1 MKLKSY
7 LIAMTIVLIM
17 MGTGFNLLA
26 QNTGGQDERL
36 LQEAKVLIFDKNWV
50 EAEKKLAELITRYPK
65 SSFYPQALFYLG
77 KCQAEQTGK
86 EQEALKS
93 FEAFL
98 NRPDRPESLV
108 EEAQIAVIDLAFS
121 LYEKGQKNM
130 SRILLEKLASPS
142 KVIRYYA
149 AMKLSY
155 SQDKNLAA
163 KALPV
168 LKELIK
174 KEKDQELVDRA
185 KIAILRISPESLKD
199 IAEEPGEKGP
209 RLVKIRIYE
218 KGKKAPAV
226 SVNIPLALAD
236 LAIQAISEE
245 EKARMIEKGYNPERI
260 IADLA
265 RSKEKLIRIEDEGNI
280 IEIWIE

>member
-1 MKLKSY
+1 MKPKSY
-7 LIAMTIVLIM
+7 LIAMMIVLIM
-17 MGTGFNLLA
+17 IGTGFNVLA
-26 QNTGGQDERL
+26 QKTGGQDERL
-36 LQEAKVLIFDKNWV
+36 LQEAKLLIFDKNWIA
-50 EAEKKLAELITRYPK
+50 AEEKLSELITQFPK
-65 SSFYPQALFYLG
+65 SSFYSQALFYRG
-77 KCQAEQTGK
+77 KCQAEQKGK
-86 EQEALKS
+86 EQEALRS

-98 NRPDRPESLV
+98 SRPDRPESLV
-108 EEAQIAVIDLAFS
+108 EEAEIAVIDLAFS

-130 SRILLEKLASPS
+130 SQILQEKLASPS

-155 SQDKNLAA
+155 SKDKNLAA

-174 KEKDQELVDRA
+174 KEKDQELIDRA

-199 IAEEPGEKGP
+199 INEEQGEKDL
-209 RLVKIRIYE
+209 RLLKIRIYE
-218 KGKKAPAV
+218 KGKKAPSV

-236 LAIQAISEE
+236 LAIQAISDKD
-245 EKARMIEKGYNPERI
+245 KAKMIEKGYNPERI
-260 IADLA
+260 ISDLA
-265 RSKEKLIRIEDEGNI
+265 RSKEKLIRIEDEGNL

>member
-1 MKLKSY
+1 
-7 LIAMTIVLIM
+7 M
-17 MGTGFNLLA
+17 MGTGLNVSA
-26 QNTGGQDERL
+26 QKTGSEDKKL
-36 LQEAKVLIFDKNWV
+36 LQEAKLLIFDKAWI
-50 EAEKKLAELITRYPK
+50 EAGEKLDELITRHPK
-65 SSFYPQALFYLG
+65 SSFYSQALFYRG
-77 KCQAEQTGK
+77 KCLAEQKGK
-86 EQEALKS
+86 EEEALRS

-98 NRPDRPESLV
+98 SRPDRPESLV
-108 EEAQIAVIDLAFS
+108 EEAEIAVIDLAFS

-130 SRILLEKLASPS
+130 SRVLQEKLASPS

-155 SQDKNLAA
+155 SRDKNLAA
-163 KALPV
+163 RALPV

-185 KIAILRISPESLKD
+185 KIALLRISPEALKD
-199 IAEEPGEKGP
+199 VPESQGKEAL
-209 RLVKIRIYE
+209 RLVKIRVYE
-218 KGKKAPAV
+218 KGKKTPSV
-226 SVNIPLALAD
+226 SINIPLALAD

-245 EKARMIEKGYNPERI
+245 DKARMVEKGYDPEKI
-260 IADLA
+260 ISDLA